1 MRVVLPPSPFGVRRY
16 PWYTLYSNVYW
27 GTTVRSHTLAKTL
40 KSVPHSSRSHALAV
54 EAGGTNGRFW
64 RFVALAVVWFPAP
77 KERTTASAFGRSK
90 SLILTGA
97 FWWGTPSQRTLVLSL
112 GGPRLENLKHE
123 VFETS
128 KVSLIVTERV
138 TLNMFNITCSVTIKH
153 FMFTLKSKI
162 LSSIG
167 APRFD
172 RKRVRSRR
180 VGHWF

>member
-1 MRVVLPPSPFGVRRY
+1 LKIRRAC
-16 PWYTLYSNVYW
+16 
-27 GTTVRSHTLAKTL
+27 GRSKFSIL
-40 KSVPHSSRSHALAV
+40 
-54 EAGGTNGRFW
+54 
-64 RFVALAVVWFPAP
+64 AP

-97 FWWGTPSQRTLVLSL
+97 LWWGTPSQRTLVLSL
-112 GGPRLENLKHE
+112 AGPRLENLKHE

-167 APRFD
+167 APRSACD
-172 RKRVRSRR
+172 RDEWGTDFKA
-180 VGHWF
+180 